1 MVQVI
6 RVYNTKENAIL
17 GGTGGIINS
26 ATVDGGT
33 GAIHNSE
40 DTIPY
45 YIYKKYFYRID
56 SNEPATEFHIDW
68 DDGEDNSDEK
78 RNIQELKL
86 KTPAFFC
93 IMSHVYTDARRYF
106 PLIRVKSL
114 DGYLCKWYTSQNT
127 NNEGDS
133 IKAFEPYAT
142 QVREGITGTDTDE
155 NFSSQLSYA
164 GGGLIPHFVPSN
176 LSYHIHSVIIKYTDI
191 E

>member
-1 MVQVI
+1 MASAAKFVLKAYLTEQ
-6 RVYNTKENAIL
+6 NARDDSNPL
-17 GGTGGIINS
+17 AVDSLTSKGGSIINNPS
-26 ATVDGGT
+26 QASGYGFW
-33 GAIHNSE
+33 AFQR
-40 DTIPY
+40 Y
-45 YIYKKYFYRID
+45 WYRIEAND
-56 SNEPATEFHIDW
+56 VVSEFHIDW

-176 LSYHIHSVIIKYTDI
+176 LSPIGI
-191 E
+191 